1 VIDRWQKRLEQCV
14 DTDDSILKAPLTL
27 VCLKFKFLFDMT
39 ASCFQSRPILA
50 GNHYNFDEVNIFC
63 ISQGSAVTL
72 FWCGGQVYNNYC
84 QFFCARVI
92 NIGSFLTRAVQ
103 KIMGHSV

>member
-1 VIDRWQKRLEQCV
+1 
-14 DTDDSILKAPLTL
+14 
-27 VCLKFKFLFDMT
+27 MT
-39 ASCFQSRPILA
+39 ASCFESRPILA

-84 QFFCARVI
+84 QFFVPELLI
-92 NIGSFLTRAVQ
+92 LVHF
-103 KIMGHSV
+103 